1 MIALACLLL
10 FADRPLTLAA
20 TDDKPP
26 AVAAEL
32 AKSLDAMGMR
42 ISDGDDVAMT
52 FWFRATLP
60 ATATA
65 TAAQI
70 RNGLTYRE
78 LVEGS
83 FVGVVSFE
91 KPFTDYR
98 KQEIA
103 AGDYTLRLG
112 LQPAIGDHAGTA
124 PHPDFLM
131 LLPLADDTTLDPL
144 DGKTLLKLSAKATG
158 GDHPGVMLLFP
169 QSAKQAEAKLVS
181 KGGGVSVLTF
191 TRKLTTDDGPATIGF
206 AVTVRGHSASR

>member
-10 FADRPLTLAA
+10 FAETPLTLTA

-26 AVAAEL
+26 AVSAEL
-32 AKSLDAMGMR
+32 AKSLDAKGLR
-42 ISDGDDVAMT
+42 VNVGDEPAMT
-52 FWFRATLP
+52 FWFRTTLP

-65 TAAQI
+65 TQVA
-70 RNGLTYRE
+70 NGLSYRE
-78 LVEGS
+78 LPVGS
-83 FVGVVSFE
+83 LIGVVNFAKS
-91 KPFTDYR
+91 FTDYR

-112 LQPAIGDHAGTA
+112 VQPAIGDHAGTA

-144 DGKTLLKLSAKATG
+144 DGKTLLKLSAKVTG

-169 QSAKQAEAKLVS
+169 HSPKPAEAKLVS
-181 KGGGVSVLTF
+181 KAGGVSALTF
-191 TRKLTTDDGPATIGF
+191 TRKLATDDGPAVLGF
-206 AVTVRGHSASR
+206 ALVVRGHSASR

>member
-10 FADRPLTLAA
+10 FAEMPLTLTA

-26 AVAAEL
+26 AVSAEL
-32 AKSLDAMGMR
+32 AKSLDAKGLR
-42 ISDGDDVAMT
+42 VSLGDDPAMT

-65 TAAQI
+65 AQV

-78 LVEGS
+78 LTEGS

-103 AGDYTLRLG
+103 AGNYSLRLG
-112 LQPAIGDHAGTA
+112 MQPDIGDHAGTA

-131 LLPLADDTTLDPL
+131 LLPLADDTSLDPL
-144 DGKTLLKLSAKATG
+144 DGKTLLKLSAKTTG

-169 QSAKQAEAKLVS
+169 TKPGDAKLGTKSAVD
-181 KGGGVSVLTF
+181 VLTF
-191 TRKLTTDDGPATIGF
+191 TRKVTTDDAATTMGF
-206 AVTVRGHSASR
+206 ALTVRGHSASR

>member
-1 MIALACLLL
+1 MIALACLML
-10 FADRPLTLAA
+10 FAETPLTLAE

-32 AKSLDAMGMR
+32 AKSLDAKALR
-42 ISDGDDVAMT
+42 LSDGNDAAMT
-52 FWFRATLP
+52 FWFRTTLP

-65 TAAQI
+65 AQV

-78 LVEGS
+78 LPEGS
-83 FVGVVSFE
+83 FVGVVSFA

-112 LQPAIGDHAGTA
+112 VQPDLGDHAGTS

-131 LLPLADDTTLDPL
+131 LLPLADDTVLDPL
-144 DGKTLLKLSAKATG
+144 DGKTLLRLSAKVTG
-158 GDHPGVMLLFP
+158 GDHPAVMLLFP
-169 QSAKQAEAKLVS
+169 AKASEAKLVA
-181 KGGGVSVLTF
+181 KAGGVTVLTVS
-191 TRKLTTDDGPATIGF
+191 RSITTDGGAGTLGF